1 MSQGAIWGRYR
12 PDLQPGGKS
21 SRTHLRSARA
31 QPLQTC
37 EHDSICSLLSLP
49 SWPGTMGSF
58 VMHRSCGSSWL
69 SHPASI
75 PDLSQLLLVAENVR
89 RVKL

>member
-21 SRTHLRSARA
+21 SRT

-37 EHDSICSLLSLP
+37 EHDSTCSLLSLP

-58 VMHRSCGSSWL
+58 VMHRYCGSSWL

-75 PDLSQLLLVAENVR
+75 PDLSQLLLVAVNVR